1 MSTESDDSLK
11 RWTAD
16 ELAAYQKW
24 VVETRPDDRSYGEAF
39 RAGLEHARSQSKQPT
54 SYAALWRETATE
66 ELIALRTIVL
76 RLGPAAL
83 KDLEAATEVSEKR
96 WHKTCAETDDY
107 MKCRFEEK
115 QHLEIKSEF
124 EAVSR
129 AMRVLEAARNRD
141 EKKT

>member
-1 MSTESDDSLK
+1 MTQGVWDD
-11 RWTAD
+11 
-16 ELAAYQKW
+16 EVEEAYQAWATSSSDHLVSSK
-24 VVETRPDDRSYGEAF
+24 EAF
-39 RAGLEHARSQSKQPT
+39 KAGYRTGILGKSSTPRADQ
-54 SYAALWRETATE
+54 WREAVTE

-83 KDLEAATEVSEKR
+83 KDLEAATEVRQKR

-124 EAVSR
+124 EVVSR
-129 AMRVLEAARNRD
+129 AMKVLEVAKSRD
-141 EKKT
+141 EKAEPRKT

>member
-1 MSTESDDSLK
+1 MSQEEQDRAAFHVWLAK
-11 RWTAD
+11 WD
-16 ELAAYQKW
+16 EIPHQDLVRAAFK
-24 VVETRPDDRSYGEAF
+24 
-39 RAGLEHARSQSKQPT
+39 AGLEHARSQSKQPT

-83 KDLEAATEVSEKR
+83 KELEAATEVSEKR

-124 EAVSR
+124 EAVGR
-129 AMRVLEAARNRD
+129 AMKVLEAARSRD
-141 EKKT
+141 EKKS